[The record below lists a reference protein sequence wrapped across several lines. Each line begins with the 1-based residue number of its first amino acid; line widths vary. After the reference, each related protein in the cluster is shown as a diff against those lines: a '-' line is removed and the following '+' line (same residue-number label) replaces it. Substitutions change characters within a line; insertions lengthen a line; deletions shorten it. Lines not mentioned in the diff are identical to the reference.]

1 MEIIYLGH
9 SAFLFK
15 HRQVRVVTDPVGK
28 AAGFKQIKTEA
39 DVVTISHDH
48 FDHNDL
54 SLIEGEPMIINGP
67 GEYEVKGVYI
77 TGIQSFHDNKQG
89 KERGRNT
96 LYTFDIDDLRI
107 CHLGDLGDKLTDKNL
122 EILGGVDV
130 LLVPVGGGFT
140 LSPSL
145 AMEVI
150 KQVGPSI
157 VIPMHFKTTEHNDK
171 FAKLS
176 GVEEFIKISNLE
188 PRREKKLSLKKI
200 DLAEETELVVL
211 DRYGR

>member
-15 HRQVRVVTDPVGK
+15 HKQVRVVTDPVGQ

-122 EILGGVDV
+122 ENLDGVDV
-130 LLVPVGGGFT
+130 LLVPVGGGFS

-150 KQVGPSI
+150 KQVGPSV